1 MKAVREGKVEM
12 LPELQGN
19 KTQDSS
25 QLTYGYVIDFDE

>member
-1 MKAVREGKVEM
+1 M